1 LKGQRKT
8 ALGRKGEDLAAAFL
22 QRQGYGIL
30 ARNYRRRYGEI
41 DIVAEEGDTLV
52 FVEVKTR
59 KSNRFGSAWEAV
71 TRAKQRQIS
80 LVALDYITRHRLQ
93 KRNVRF
99 DVVAVSLADPGKP
112 VIELLRDGFEYQL

>member
-1 LKGQRKT
+1 MKGQRKT